1 MASLFSNKYDVEQ
14 SINDAMTQTALSYG
28 MLDRSA
34 YAPMTAS
41 TALQGDMAGRGIGM
55 MVGGQDPMVAKQ
67 TAIDA
72 IMQKYPNPDTPKEM
86 ADIANELGKAGF
98 QGLANEVRNV
108 GIELQKTE
116 TTLTTPS
123 KDLLNQVNFKLGS
136 SVITD
141 ELLDS
146 YLLSKQ
152 PLGEDG
158 LPKPFNIGTKAEGG
172 SITQTSY
179 NAKKEAGR
187 KELEAQFK
195 AFRNA
200 ISRDKKWTVNE
211 INNMLS
217 NTNLLTSEF
226 KKWAKTQGNERAQW
240 LDKNMVIA
248 NPAGGTTVVNP
259 QNIDSSLEDTSQ
271 SSGSIVLESLDPEKL
286 NEHTDQAQEILDNKP
301 TSQEHKQ
308 MLEDLQEIINTG
320 FFKGNVAIDNLN
332 ATQQILYWR
341 LRAEF
346 PDWSSDTAAM
356 NSGAFNDPD
365 TQMWF
370 EEMLSDVG
378 TPQAPDITAMGGQV
392 V

>member
-14 SINDAMTQTALSYG
+14 SINDAMTKTALSYG

-55 MVGGQDPMVAKQ
+55 MMGGQDPMVAKQ
-67 TAIDA
+67 TAVDA

-158 LPKPFNIGTKAEGG
+158 KPKPFNIGTKAEGG

-226 KKWAKTQGNERAQW
+226 KKWAKTQGNERANW
-240 LDKNMVIA
+240 LDSNMVIA
-248 NPAGGTTVVNP
+248 NPSGGTTSTGEV
-259 QNIDSSLEDTSQ
+259 IDSSLEDTQ
-271 SSGSIVLESLDPEKL
+271 QVTSSSSISSEELEAAQLQADEILNNKPDEHEQIFKNLQKIVDDSFFENNPERALDPTQL
-286 NEHTDQAQEILDNKP
+286 IMYN
-301 TSQEHKQ
+301 
-308 MLEDLQEIINTG
+308 MLKAKYG
-320 FFKGNVAIDNLN
+320 
-332 ATQQILYWR
+332 
-341 LRAEF
+341 
-346 PDWSSDTAAM
+346 DTAAM
-356 NSGAFNDPD
+356 NSSAFSQPD
-365 TQMWF
+365 SQMWF
-370 EEMLSDVG
+370 QEMLSDVG

>member
-1 MASLFSNKYDVEQ
+1 
-14 SINDAMTQTALSYG
+14 MTKTALSYG

>member
-259 QNIDSSLEDTSQ
+259 QNIDSSLENTEQSVGLLNLTSEE
-271 SSGSIVLESLDPEKL
+271 LEAAQI
-286 NEHTDQAQEILDNKP
+286 QADEILNNKP
-301 TSQEHKQ
+301 DEHEQIFKNLQ
-308 MLEDLQEIINTG
+308 KIVDDSFFVNNPERALNPTQLIMYNMLKAKYG
-320 FFKGNVAIDNLN
+320 
-332 ATQQILYWR
+332 
-341 LRAEF
+341 
-346 PDWSSDTAAM
+346 DTAAM
-356 NSGAFNDPD
+356 NSSAFSQPD
-365 TQMWF
+365 SQMWF

>member
-14 SINDAMTQTALSYG
+14 SINDAMTKTALSYG